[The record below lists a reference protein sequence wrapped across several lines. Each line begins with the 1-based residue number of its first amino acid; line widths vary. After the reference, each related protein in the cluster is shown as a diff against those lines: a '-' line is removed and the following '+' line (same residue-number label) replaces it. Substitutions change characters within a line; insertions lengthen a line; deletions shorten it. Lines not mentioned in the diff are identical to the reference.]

1 MISSLY
7 SQQQFIYKSN
17 GDSLF
22 FSENKNVKYFE
33 FKDADLF
40 APKSSYTHYWFDP
53 IKGIIAYEFGQTVYI
68 REDFY

>member
-33 FKDADLF
+33 FKDIVSKANRVTIIQFFDMNVDSLDIYSETLF
-40 APKSSYTHYWFDP
+40 RIE
-53 IKGIIAYEFGQTVYI
+53 IKNH
-68 REDFY
+68 